1 MGGTGPGVF
10 SAGVGREGRNS
21 SIWIKR
27 PGSRRAGSGVP
38 LPQDPFLSEL
48 GWGHEDQRK
57 PLGSLLGARFS
68 FGGRERVDGRAFV
81 LDRGREE
88 RVPAES
94 GARAQMP
101 ADGAGAG
108 GGMGLERASE
118 PRSEMAGGGRAPER
132 GAELTPEPPLAS
144 PREHFNEAH
153 SCNSTERALTMLIT

>member
-1 MGGTGPGVF
+1 M
-10 SAGVGREGRNS
+10 
-21 SIWIKR
+21 
-27 PGSRRAGSGVP
+27 
-38 LPQDPFLSEL
+38 
-48 GWGHEDQRK
+48 
-57 PLGSLLGARFS
+57 
-68 FGGRERVDGRAFV
+68 